1 MARLWLFLAA
11 LIGAAAVAAGAMT
24 ATGSTK
30 SHDFDDQLVA
40 RGLDEA
46 TVAHRIEQAETAVKY
61 HLTHAL
67 AMLGAGLLAWSSRS
81 VFAHLS
87 AFAFLVGILLF
98 SGSLYA
104 LVFFE
109 YEPATRVVPFG
120 GVTLIV
126 AWLLLALGS
135 LFAGHR
141 YIAVDPPRSTM
152 DDRA

>member
-24 ATGSTK
+24 ATGSSK
-30 SHDFDDQLVA
+30 SHNFDDELVA
-40 RGLDEA
+40 RGLDAE
-46 TVAHRIEQAETAVKY
+46 TVEHRIEQAETAVRY
-61 HLTHAL
+61 HLTHAI
-67 AMLGAGLLAWSSRS
+67 AMFGAGLLAWSSRS
-81 VFAHLS
+81 FFAHFS

-98 SGSLYA
+98 CGSLYA
-104 LVFFE
+104 IVFFE

-141 YIAVDPPRSTM
+141 YVVEPPRTTM